1 MLSVNQII
9 QGDCLE
15 ILPQVVDNSVDLI
28 LADLPYN
35 LTQAEWDQEIDL
47 NRLWIQFRRI
57 IKERGAIIC
66 TASGIFTGKLMMSA
80 PDLFKYSLVWKKN
93 KVTGWLNAKKMPM
106 RAHEDILVF
115 YKKLPKFNPQKT
127 SGHKPVNSY
136 TKNTSDGENYGAT
149 KLGIK
154 GGGSTERYPTSIIE
168 IPVVNNDNPN
178 KKHSTEKPVE
188 LGEYLIKSY
197 SDPGMTVLDPTCG
210 SGAFLVAAK
219 NLGRNWIGIE
229 LDSVIVKE
237 SKSRL
242 DGTSK

>member
-9 QGDCLE
+9 HGDCLE
-15 ILPQVVDNSVDLI
+15 ILPQVADKSIDLI

-35 LTQAEWDQEIDL
+35 LTQAEWDLEIDL
-47 NRLWIQFRRI
+47 NKLWIQFRRI

-66 TASGIFTGKLMMSA
+66 MASGIFTGKLMMSA

-197 SDPGMTVLDPTCG
+197 SEPGMTVLDPTCG

-219 NLGRNWIGIE
+219 NLNRYWIGIE
-229 LDSVIVKE
+229 LDSDMVKE
-237 SKSRL
+237 SRSRL